1 MLIFNCTKAAADFFT
16 STKKSKKISPIESAP
31 HKTIAESI
39 EAYHSESN
47 NEQQWHWLVHAKK
60 VKRKNVLIVME
71 YQSRFSLTLTGLKK
85 GDELAFLNLFE
96 HHLTVHIHE
105 TMSLVTENPQVIED
119 SLDSYHRQHHSCA
132 FYQRGDRSVQSHIND
147 VFWHFEQV
155 VMESGNVLQNVDL
168 IGFDTYAN
176 RILRNL
182 KNKNDYFYPQHELL
196 RSWLINYG
204 HYSKGQSNNIIEN
217 LQAQERAQ
225 AQSLFDDIIELPQ
238 EQEDD
243 DLLEEIFNNNNNVV
257 SLDAFRKKR

>member
-16 STKKSKKISPIESAP
+16 TIKRSKKISPIEPAP
-31 HKTIAESI
+31 HKTIAEAI
-39 EAYHSESN
+39 EAHYSITN
-47 NEQQWHWLVHAKK
+47 NERQWHWLVHAKK

-105 TMSLVTENPQVIED
+105 AISLVTDNPQVIED
-119 SLDSYHRQHHSCA
+119 SLDNYHRQHHSCA

-147 VFWHFEQV
+147 VFWHFEQA
-155 VMESGNVLQNVDL
+155 VLEIGEVFQNIDL

-182 KNKNDYFYPQHELL
+182 KDKKDYCYPQHELL
-196 RSWLINYG
+196 RSWLIHYG
-204 HYSKGQSNNIIEN
+204 NYSKAQTNKMMQK
-217 LQAQERAQ
+217 LQEQERIQ
-225 AQSLFDDIIELPQ
+225 AQSLFDDIIEFPL
-238 EQEDD
+238 EKEDGD
-243 DLLEEIFNNNNNVV
+243 ISDEKFKNNNVV
-257 SLDAFRKKR
+257 SLDAYRKKQ